1 MRGFFRTIPS
11 DLLDAARWDGASE
24 FGYLAHPDALG
35 TARAGHPGDHRR
47 PRHVERVVNRAGA
60 DQSERT
66 NGRCRSGCYSFGASS
81 RRHTE
86 LTAAIL
92 IVILPILVL
101 YILFQRYLIS
111 GLTAGALKE

>member
-1 MRGFFRTIPS
+1 MPLALPVLATLAII
-11 DLLDAARWDGASE
+11 DVLDTWNELLT
-24 FGYLAHPDALG
+24 AL
-35 TARAGHPGDHRR
+35 
-47 PRHVERVVNRAGA
+47 VLI
-60 DQSERT
+60 SSRT